1 MATFCCCCKSMLIV
15 GIWNLEIGNYIWNL
29 GFVSCNKGRENRHKI
44 LEWLWIGSLC
54 SLLHAMLAIYKFK
67 VCDLSLLTTKSLTL

>member
-1 MATFCCCCKSMLIV
+1 MYGDILLLLQINVNC
-15 GIWNLEIGNYIWNL
+15 WNL
-29 GFVSCNKGRENRHKI
+29 GFVNCNKGRDNRHKI

-67 VCDLSLLTTKSLTL
+67 VCDLSLLIAKSLTF